1 MKVFTNATGAPVT
14 GIGSPTAISA
24 KEGIPTYNTADTLP
38 EQIGGECS
46 EGRSADAL
54 RQCLEIRLDENL
66 DGIQMT
72 SDKAK
77 RDALNNERFK
87 DIYIHASQEP
97 WIQFYPGV
105 GFKLLRATQETGHW
119 TVLLNCA
126 KGSSIPRHEHLGAGE
141 YYVISGKMEVRGGV
155 ENGGITAITGD
166 YGYEPNGVIHD
177 MTNFPEDTVIY
188 FTNFG
193 PIRYIDDDNN
203 TVGFLDWQ
211 GVLKAAE
218 VLMMAS
224 HPPLPPPDGR

>member
-1 MKVFTNATGAPVT
+1 MTR
-14 GIGSPTAISA
+14 
-24 KEGIPTYNTADTLP
+24 
-38 EQIGGECS
+38 
-46 EGRSADAL
+46 RSA
-54 RQCLEIRLDENL
+54 
-66 DGIQMT
+66 T
-72 SDKAK
+72 S
-77 RDALNNERFK
+77 LNNERFQ

-97 WIQFYPGV
+97 WIQFYPGI

-155 ENGGITAITGD
+155 ENGGITAMTGD
-166 YGYEPNGVIHD
+166 YGYEPNGVIH
-177 MTNFPEDTVIY
+177 
-188 FTNFG
+188 G

-218 VLMMAS
+218 EGAAKIAE
-224 HPPLPPPDGR
+224 H

>member
-1 MKVFTNATGAPVT
+1 
-14 GIGSPTAISA
+14 
-24 KEGIPTYNTADTLP
+24 
-38 EQIGGECS
+38 
-46 EGRSADAL
+46 
-54 RQCLEIRLDENL
+54 
-66 DGIQMT
+66 MT
-72 SDKAK
+72 SDKAQ
-77 RDALNNERFK
+77 RDALNNQRFK

-97 WIQFYPGV
+97 WIQFYPGI

-141 YYVISGKMEVRGGV
+141 YFVVSGKMEVRGGV

-211 GVLKAAE
+211 GVLRPRKNEGPQQFNRCTALA
-218 VLMMAS
+218 
-224 HPPLPPPDGR
+224 